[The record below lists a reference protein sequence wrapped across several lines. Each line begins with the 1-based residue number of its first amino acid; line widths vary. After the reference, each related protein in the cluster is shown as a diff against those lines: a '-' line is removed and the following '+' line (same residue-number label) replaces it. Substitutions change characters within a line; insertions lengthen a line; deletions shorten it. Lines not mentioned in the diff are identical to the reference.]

1 MIKVTLWMED
11 GSIRCSSEM
20 LKIYKLITVCLL
32 LLFNNFFV
40 FQQVPLSEWKNKQLS
55 KGLFTWIS
63 TSLTQRYNVDKK
75 FTKLL

>member
-11 GSIRCSSEM
+11 RSIRCSSEM

-40 FQQVPLSEWKNKQLS
+40 FQQVPFSEWKNKQLS

>member
-11 GSIRCSSEM
+11 RSIKFSSEM

-40 FQQVPLSEWKNKQLS
+40 FQQVPLREWKNKQLS

>member
-11 GSIRCSSEM
+11 RSIKCSSEM

-40 FQQVPLSEWKNKQLS
+40 FQQVPLREWKNKQLS

-63 TSLTQRYNVDKK
+63 TSLTHRYNVDKK